1 MPPDSLPSGWLL
13 PPTAPEAAEAYSK
26 AAKALAMLISSR
38 TITVS
43 AGGQSIA
50 LTGQAKNAVTE
61 VIRAKVA
68 TLQAELVAALQKDT
82 PSLDAHGGLG

>member
-1 MPPDSLPSGWLL
+1 MTADALETFKL

-26 AAKALAMLISSR
+26 AAQTLAMLDASR

-50 LTGQAKNAVTE
+50 LTGQPKHAVTE

-68 TLQAELVAALQKDT
+68 TLQAELVTALQKDM
-82 PSLDAHGGLG
+82 PKS